1 MKDIGYVSTQQL
13 YSVILAIVVVAEIE
27 AEQKVKK
34 EMDKEIKVRRTN
46 ANNATWSTIP
56 ENHVDRELT
65 LQITDTMVIQTT
77 SEMISELG
85 TMPISQDMSSV
96 TTSTLNICRI
106 NLTNTI
112 GVLYHLPQPENA
124 I

>member
-13 YSVILAIVVVAEIE
+13 YTLILPIVVVAEIE

-34 EMDKEIKVRRTN
+34 EIDKKIKVRRTN
-46 ANNATWSTIP
+46 ANNAKWTTIP
-56 ENHVDRELT
+56 ENHVDREVT
-65 LQITDTMVIQTT
+65 LQITHTIVIQTT

-85 TMPISQDMSSV
+85 NMQISQDMSSV

-106 NLTNTI
+106 NLTNVI
-112 GVLYHLPQPENA
+112 WVLYHLPLQENA